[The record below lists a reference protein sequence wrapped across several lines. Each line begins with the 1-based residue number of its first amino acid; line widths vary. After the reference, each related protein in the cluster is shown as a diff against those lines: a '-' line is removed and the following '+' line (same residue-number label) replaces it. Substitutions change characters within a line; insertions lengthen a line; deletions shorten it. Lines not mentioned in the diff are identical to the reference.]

1 MRNDLRGIGR
11 TLLALVL
18 VAVLLVG
25 SRPRL
30 ARRLN
35 RSAGVRRVPSAA
47 MGACLARVLLVQA
60 RKETR

>member
-1 MRNDLRGIGR
+1 VRNDLRGIGR

-25 SRPRL
+25 CQPRL

-47 MGACLARVLLVQA
+47 TGACLARGLLVQA
-60 RKETR
+60 RKEIR